1 MAQCNALRGGH
12 FVCQTA
18 QSGRIGVGH
27 ITEARAEARIVG
39 AGAVSYTHLD
49 VYKRQVLDL
58 AGEERAG
65 MTVDALL
72 EKFRTSAG
80 KELGNDRILL
90 SDRE

>member
-1 MAQCNALRGGH
+1 MTVTREIVKEQGLTTLMITHNIRSALELGNR
-12 FVCQTA
+12 TIMMDA
-18 QSGRIGVGH
+18 GRI
-27 ITEARAEARIVG
+27 
-39 AGAVSYTHLD
+39 
-49 VYKRQVLDL
+49 VLDL

-80 KELGNDRILL
+80 KELDNDRILL